1 MLDIGEEA
9 PDFELVDQDGATVR
23 LSDLRGKR
31 NVVLFF
37 YPKDNTLVCTLEV
50 CAFRD
55 AHMELLA
62 QEAEVIGISADP
74 VDSHKQVT
82 QRWRL
87 PYQLLTDADGAVR
100 KAYQVGRTLGLFP
113 GRVTYIIDKAGRV
126 RGSIND
132 PLRAKQHVQE
142 AMKALNAQRTV

>member
-1 MLDIGEEA
+1 MLDIGDEA
-9 PDFELVDQDGATVR
+9 PDFALSDQNGVTVR
-23 LSDLRGKR
+23 LSSFRGKR
-31 NVVLFF
+31 NAVLFF

-55 AHMELLA
+55 AHLELLA

-74 VDSHKQVT
+74 VDSHKQVA
-82 QRWRL
+82 QRWQL
-87 PYQLLTDADGAVR
+87 PYSLLTDADGEVR

-113 GRVTYIIDKAGRV
+113 GRVTYVVDKEGRI

-142 AMKALNAQRTV
+142 ALRTLNAQRTV

>member
-9 PDFELVDQDGATVR
+9 PDFELSDQDGATVR

-31 NVVLFF
+31 NAVLFF

-74 VDSHKQVT
+74 VDSHKQLT

-113 GRVTYIIDKAGRV
+113 GRVTYIIDKEGRV

-142 AMKALNAQRTV
+142 ALKTLNAQRTV

>member
-9 PDFELVDQDGATVR
+9 PDFELSDQDGSVFNLRA
-23 LSDLRGKR
+23 LRGQR

-62 QEAEVIGISADP
+62 HEAEVVGISSDNAL
-74 VDSHKQVT
+74 SHKEVVD
-82 QRWRL
+82 RWRL
-87 PYQLLTDADGAVR
+87 PYRLLCDTDGSVR
-100 KAYQVGRTLGLFP
+100 QAYRVGRTLGLFP
-113 GRVTYIIDKAGRV
+113 GRVTYVIDKEGRI
-126 RGSIND
+126 RGAVND

-142 AMKALNAQRTV
+142 ALKALAAQRIA

>member
-1 MLDIGEEA
+1 MAVAVGRKV
-9 PDFELVDQDGATVR
+9 PDFTAPSTGGDVK
-23 LSDLRGKR
+23 LSALKGRK
-31 NVVLFF
+31 VVLFF

-100 KAYQVGRTLGLFP
+100 RAYQVGRTLGLFP
-113 GRVTYIIDKAGRV
+113 GRVTYIIDKEGRV

-142 AMKALNAQRTV
+142 ALKALNAQRTV

>member
-9 PDFELVDQDGATVR
+9 PDFELSDQDGSVFNLRA
-23 LSDLRGKR
+23 LRGQR

-62 QEAEVIGISADP
+62 NEAEVIGISSDNAR
-74 VDSHKQVT
+74 SHKEVVD
-82 QRWRL
+82 RWRL
-87 PYQLLTDADGAVR
+87 PYRLLCDTDGLVR
-100 KAYQVGRTLGLFP
+100 QAYQVGRTLGLFP
-113 GRVTYIIDKAGRV
+113 GRVTYVIDKEGRI
-126 RGSIND
+126 RGAVND

-142 AMKALNAQRTV
+142 ALKALAAQRIA

>member
-31 NVVLFF
+31 NAVLFF

-55 AHMELLA
+55 AHMELLT

>member
-9 PDFELVDQDGATVR
+9 PDFELVDQEGATVR

-31 NVVLFF
+31 NAVLFF

-142 AMKALNAQRTV
+142 ALKALNAQRTV

>member
-9 PDFELVDQDGATVR
+9 PDFELSDQNGATVR

-31 NVVLFF
+31 NAVLFF

-100 KAYQVGRTLGLFP
+100 RAYQVGRTLGLFP
-113 GRVTYIIDKAGRV
+113 GRVTYIIDKEGRV

-142 AMKALNAQRTV
+142 ALKALNAQRTV

>member
-1 MLDIGEEA
+1 MLDLGEEA
-9 PDFELVDQDGATVR
+9 PDFELSDQDGVTVR

-31 NVVLFF
+31 NAVLFF

-113 GRVTYIIDKAGRV
+113 GRVTYIIDKEGRV
-126 RGSIND
+126 RGAIND

-142 AMKALNAQRTV
+142 ALKALNAQRKV

>member
-9 PDFELVDQDGATVR
+9 PDFELSDQDGATVR

-31 NVVLFF
+31 NAVLFF

-62 QEAEVIGISADP
+62 QEAEVNRDQCWIRWTSD
-74 VDSHKQVT
+74 KQST

-100 KAYQVGRTLGLFP
+100 KAYQAGRTLGLFP
-113 GRVTYIIDKAGRV
+113 GRVTYIIEKRTCAWM
-126 RGSIND
+126 IND
-132 PLRAKQHVQE
+132 P
-142 AMKALNAQRTV
+142 

>member
-9 PDFELVDQDGATVR
+9 PDFELSDQNGATVR

-31 NVVLFF
+31 NAVLFF

-113 GRVTYIIDKAGRV
+113 GRVTYIIDKEGRV

-142 AMKALNAQRTV
+142 ALKALNAQRTV

>member
-31 NVVLFF
+31 NAVLFF

-142 AMKALNAQRTV
+142 ALKALNAQRTV

>member
-31 NVVLFF
+31 NAVLFF

>member
-31 NVVLFF
+31 NAVLFF

-74 VDSHKQVT
+74 VDSHKRVT

-87 PYQLLTDADGAVR
+87 PYQLLTDADGSVR

-142 AMKALNAQRTV
+142 ALKALNAQRTV

>member
-9 PDFELVDQDGATVR
+9 PDFELADQDGSSVR
-23 LSDLRGKR
+23 LRDLRGKR

-55 AHMELLA
+55 AHLEMLA
-62 QEAEVIGISADP
+62 HEAEVIGISNDP
-74 VDSHKQVT
+74 ERSHKEVAD
-82 QRWRL
+82 RWHL
-87 PYQLLTDADGAVR
+87 PYRLLSDTDGIVR
-100 KAYQVGRTLGLFP
+100 QAYQVGRTLGLFP
-113 GRVTYIIDKAGRV
+113 GRVTYVIDKEGKV

-132 PLRAKQHVQE
+132 PLRAKEHVEQ
-142 AMKALNAQRTV
+142 ALRALQVQRTP

>member
-142 AMKALNAQRTV
+142 ALKALNAQRTV